1 MDYPSASSSRCVNG
15 APAHVAPDMLDARVK
30 RHIIQ
35 GMGGLSERFSHI
47 LPVRR
52 HDSTDCAY
60 RYLLDVDI
68 GVPSAPDASA

>member
-35 GMGGLSERFSHI
+35 GFRLQGPSPSSDG
-47 LPVRR
+47 
-52 HDSTDCAY
+52 
-60 RYLLDVDI
+60 DVVSS
-68 GVPSAPDASA
+68 G